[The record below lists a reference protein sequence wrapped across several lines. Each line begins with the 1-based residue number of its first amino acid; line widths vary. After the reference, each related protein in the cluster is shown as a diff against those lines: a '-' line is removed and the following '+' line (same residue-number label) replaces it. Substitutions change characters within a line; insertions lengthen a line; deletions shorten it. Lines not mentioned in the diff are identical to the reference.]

1 LTSIIT
7 CLRFLRRETSECVLL
22 VSTYLKVYLEE
33 IKTLYQRQSGLRPNH
48 SCQTALVNILDDWIS
63 AIDTS
68 TNVGSFFVDLSK
80 AFDLVDHTILIQ
92 KLSFYGLHTSA
103 TDWVNSNLNS
113 RTQKTSITSINSY
126 QENSKLVE
134 VTDGVPQCSV
144 LGPILFLIYTN
155 DLPLSLSNSIADIF
169 PDDTTLSVHSK
180 SLDEVFITRSYNP
193 K

>member
-1 LTSIIT
+1 M
-7 CLRFLRRETSECVLL
+7 
-22 VSTYLKVYLEE
+22 
-33 IKTLYQRQSGLRPNH
+33 
-48 SCQTALVNILDDWIS
+48 
-63 AIDTS
+63 
-68 TNVGSFFVDLSK
+68 SK
-80 AFDLVDHTILIQ
+80 AFDLVGHTILIQ

-113 RTQKTSITSINSY
+113 RTQITSITSINSY